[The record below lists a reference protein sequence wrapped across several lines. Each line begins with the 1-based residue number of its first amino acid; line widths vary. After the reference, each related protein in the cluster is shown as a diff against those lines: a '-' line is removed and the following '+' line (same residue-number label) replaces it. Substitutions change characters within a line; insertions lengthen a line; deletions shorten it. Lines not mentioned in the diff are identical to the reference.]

1 MIVELMILCC
11 TIIIIA
17 ICAYFKHPLFLKQF
31 SAMLVVGGLIALGI
45 SFSEQPRDTEQI
57 GYLFIVIGAGLV
69 SAVAAMFVKA
79 SKAKKN
85 GR

>member
-1 MIVELMILCC
+1 MIVEFMIVCC

-17 ICAYFKHPLFLKQF
+17 ICSYFKHPLFLKQF

-69 SAVAAMFVKA
+69 SAGATIFVKA

>member
-1 MIVELMILCC
+1 MIVCC
-11 TIIIIA
+11 TIVIIA
-17 ICAYFKHPLFLKQF
+17 ICAYFKHPFFLKQF

-45 SFSEQPRDTEQI
+45 SFPEQPRDTEQI
-57 GYLFIVIGAGLV
+57 SYLFIVIGAGLV
-69 SAVAAMFVKA
+69 SAVATMFVQA